1 MSARYGTLNVA
12 GAKLCFKVRGRGP
25 ALLVVQGGEGNAD
38 SADAFASALA
48 HEYTIITYDRRGLS
62 RSPLD
67 DQKQTI
73 TLEQHA
79 EDAQALIEELVRE
92 PALVFGSSLGA
103 LIGLELVRKHP
114 DSVQLLVAHD
124 PLALDLLSA
133 EEQLRLAEL
142 RKEVA
147 ELALSEGMRFA
158 MRRFLHELGV
168 DKEDREDDVEPP
180 ASTRER
186 SRDSGFFMARESRAA
201 DRFRVDLPA
210 LRGVAHKIVPAF
222 GESSRDRLP
231 SRCALSLA
239 ARLGRDAL
247 AFPGGHSGY
256 ALRPRAFA
264 DALRSAVL
272 SSYAPSGTVEV
283 GGGSQFSLVSEANG
297 RRNEG

>member
-1 MSARYGTLNVA
+1 MSARYGTLMVA
-12 GAKLCFKVRGRGP
+12 GATLCFKVRGRGP

-38 SADAFASALA
+38 SADALASTLA
-48 HEYTIITYDRRGLS
+48 EEFTIITYDRRGLS

-79 EDAQALIEELVRE
+79 DDAHALILELVNE
-92 PALVFGSSLGA
+92 PAFVFGSSLGA
-103 LIGLELVRKHP
+103 LIGLELVRRHP
-114 DSVQLLVAHD
+114 HSVQLLIAHD
-124 PLALDLLSA
+124 PLALDLLSS
-133 EEQLRLAEL
+133 EEQQRLADL
-142 RKEVA
+142 RRIVA
-147 ELALSEGMRFA
+147 ELALSEGMRVA

-201 DRFRVDLPA
+201 DRFRLDLPV
-210 LRGVAHKIVPAF
+210 LRAIAHKILPAF
-222 GESSRDRLP
+222 GESARERLP
-231 SRCALSLA
+231 ARCALSLA
-239 ARLGRDAL
+239 ARLGRDAV

-264 DALRSAVL
+264 DALRAAVL
-272 SSYAPSGTVEV
+272 ANHAPSGTVEL
-283 GGGSQFSLVSEANG
+283 GGGMNFSLGSDGDAHGSEG
-297 RRNEG
+297 